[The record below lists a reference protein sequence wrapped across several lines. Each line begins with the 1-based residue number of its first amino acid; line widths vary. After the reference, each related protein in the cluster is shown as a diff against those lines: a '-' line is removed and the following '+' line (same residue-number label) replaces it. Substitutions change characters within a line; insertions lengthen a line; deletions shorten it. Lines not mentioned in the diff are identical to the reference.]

1 MDFDSIISMLF
12 ILLFFLLPSLL
23 RQLRQKA
30 LKKASPDKKKAKKKK
45 NTIFTRIGD
54 QIQKI
59 LREIEEQQRQQQ
71 EAAKQA
77 AQQDP
82 DDFWQELG
90 GEEGIVYEEERRAGP
105 EQEIPVPAAEAEP
118 APLSGPAL
126 AEMTEIGIT
135 DGFAPSFEEKQIP
148 MKSRYRKNQLQ
159 NAVVWAE
166 ILGKPVALKK

>member
-59 LREIEEQQRQQQ
+59 IREIEEQQRQQQ
-71 EAAKQA
+71 QA

-90 GEEGIVYEEERRAGP
+90 GEEGIVYEGERRAGT
-105 EQEIPVPAAEAEP
+105 EQEIPVPAAESEQ

-126 AEMTEIGIT
+126 AEMKGIGIT
-135 DGFAPSFEEKQIP
+135 DGIASSFEEKQIP
-148 MKSRYRKNQLQ
+148 MINRYRKNRLQ